1 MFINETFDKV
11 SFWHKEYG
19 DGLCKYMKKSL
30 PISELEN
37 EEEIVKTLQ
46 EAARKA
52 NIDHERWNYEAQ
64 GIYFRKR

>member
-1 MFINETFDKV
+1 
-11 SFWHKEYG
+11 
-19 DGLCKYMKKSL
+19 MKKTL

-52 NIDHERWNYEAQ
+52 NIDNERWNYEAQ